1 MKIDKE
7 KLRALSE
14 LSDDALWAT
23 IMRIAEGNGI
33 SIPKSQPSKDD
44 MAKIREAMSDPTRL
58 NLSGALRVIKKHKG
72 G

>member
-7 KLRALSE
+7 KLRALSQ

-23 IMRIAEGNGI
+23 IRNIAENNAI
-33 SIPKSQPSKDD
+33 SIPNTPPSPED

-58 NLSGALRVIKKHKG
+58 NLSGALKVIKKHKG